1 MPLASPGAFTFLL
14 AQAPALCGTPPL
26 SASVSPPDAEIVQR
40 DETFVIVSD
49 TEPGLDKVPESS
61 PIGPDSLKIGSTV
74 QIDPNLLVAGTP
86 TTGGTPR

>member
-26 SASVSPPDAEIVQR
+26 SASVSPPDAGIVQR

-49 TEPGLDKVPESS
+49 GEPDPDKVSESVPTGPE
-61 PIGPDSLKIGSTV
+61 SLKIGSTV
-74 QIDPNLLVAGTP
+74 QIDPRLLVVGTP
-86 TTGGTPR
+86 TAGGTPR

>member
-26 SASVSPPDAEIVQR
+26 SASVSPPDAGIVQR
-40 DETFVIVSD
+40 DETFVIVSNG
-49 TEPGLDKVPESS
+49 EPDLDKVPESV
-61 PIGPDSLKIGSTV
+61 PIGPESVKIGSAV
-74 QIDPNLLVAGTP
+74 QIDPKLLVVGTP